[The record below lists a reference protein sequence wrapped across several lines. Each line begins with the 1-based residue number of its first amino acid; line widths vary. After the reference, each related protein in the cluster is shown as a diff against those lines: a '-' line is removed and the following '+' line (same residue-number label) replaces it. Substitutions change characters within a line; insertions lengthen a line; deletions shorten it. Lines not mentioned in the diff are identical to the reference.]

1 MAVRAQCL
9 FLGLSPESGPSRITS
24 LLIKQKSAD
33 RSHSVQFHFCEIS
46 RIGKSIVIES
56 RLVVLGGGG
65 FWKERIGS
73 GSSWVQVCFGD
84 DENVLNLDCGD
95 GCTTL

>member
-1 MAVRAQCL
+1 M
-9 FLGLSPESGPSRITS
+9 
-24 LLIKQKSAD
+24 
-33 RSHSVQFHFCEIS
+33 
-46 RIGKSIVIES
+46 IES